1 MNLAKL
7 VWRNLTRRKGRFAFT
22 LGGVAVGMAAFV
34 ALMTIGRG
42 VTAEV
47 NKQAQGLGANLVAT
61 PKGWCAYEQI
71 SVLTGEQLPE
81 AIPMAEL
88 DKIRALPGLTAVP
101 YLNEKTA
108 FRNRPV
114 PVIGIWPEEMHR
126 LQKWELAS
134 GRYFSA
140 KDEAG
145 VVIGAAIAKQF
156 SLKPG
161 DTFTVRGN
169 ALPVLGVL
177 REAGTKDDIAAFVP
191 LSLAQKIYGVEGKVS
206 FIAVQVADLENIEAA
221 SLAIQE
227 AANVAVVSDKQLVS
241 SILSIVGTV
250 GSAMQAVAAVGVVAA
265 AFGIIN
271 TLLTAVYER
280 RREIGILQAI
290 GCRRGTLFA
299 AFMLESGLYGLLGG
313 LLGVFLGSLAAF
325 WLGPYFLAGNAFS
338 ATLAQTPTVMVDG
351 VMIIQAL
358 AFSLMLALAAGLY
371 PAYRAA
377 RLTPME
383 AIRHG

>member
-191 LSLAQKIYGVEGKVS
+191 LGLAQKIYGVEGKVS

-313 LLGVFLGSLAAF
+313 LLGVSLGSLAAF